1 MELGGALGIGPQ
13 KKTPLSSVAS
23 GDTSYQRK
31 KAKYCREA
39 AIYCGKAATATLSA
53 GGAVKLKNLRPI
65 GPSNLRTF
73 SQRSLL

>member
-31 KAKYCREA
+31 K

>member
-23 GDTSYQRK
+23 GDTSFQRK

-53 GGAVKLKNLRPI
+53 GGAVKLTNLRPHRAVK
-65 GPSNLRTF
+65 P
-73 SQRSLL
+73 

>member
-31 KAKYCREA
+31 KAKYCGEA
-39 AIYCGKAATATLSA
+39 ATSTLSRKA
-53 GGAVKLKNLRPI
+53 VVKLTNLRPHRAVK
-65 GPSNLRTF
+65 P
-73 SQRSLL
+73 